1 MAQAKR
7 HTTTIKA
14 LPNIPPRLARL
25 GREVLVIAYAAL
37 TLYLLI
43 SLVTHSDHDPSF
55 TFTGNGG
62 SVQNMGGSFGAWFSD
77 LFLHAFGYTAFLFP
91 VIFAL
96 LSWRTFKHQKER
108 PAKYVKAAHAI
119 GLFLALFAACGLEH
133 IHFPRQVS
141 ILTFEAGGWVGSL
154 SGMWLLMVFGIVG
167 ATVIL
172 LVMFV
177 AAISWALDVSWFV
190 IMDWTGKW
198 TCKIFDWLLEYF
210 KSLIEQRQ
218 DFSNPK
224 KREKVPARTK
234 IGLDGKT
241 SVRIE
246 PKLSP
251 PKAGARIYREKQT
264 PIPIFEEDAVP
275 KGVLPPLGLLDS
287 PKQQSGGYSK
297 ETLERMSRL
306 VEKKL
311 LDFNIQV
318 RVESVQPGPV
328 ITRFEIDPAPGVK
341 ASQIVGLSRDLARAL
356 SVVSVRVVENIP
368 GKTFVG
374 LEIPNEER
382 EPVHLLEGLASEI
395 YESSKSPLSL
405 VLGKDIAG
413 QTVISDLAKMPHVL
427 IAGTTGA
434 GKSVCINA
442 LILSI
447 VYKSTP
453 EDVRLILI
461 DPKMLE
467 LSTYD
472 GIPHLLTPVV
482 TDMQKAGNA
491 LRWCM
496 NEMDRRFRLMS
507 ALGVRNII
515 GYNRKVLAAENI
527 GQPLIDPLRPEGE
540 NEEPNNE
547 SANLSKMPYIVVIID
562 ELADLF
568 MVVGKKVEEL
578 ITRIAQR
585 ARAAGIHLV
594 VATQRPSVDVV
605 TGLIKANIP
614 TRIAFQVS
622 SRADSRTVL
631 DQMGAE
637 QLLGHGDM
645 LFLPPGTGFPVRVHG
660 SLVSDQEVHKVTEQ
674 LRNSGAPEYL
684 EGILDS
690 NSNPDDTSSD
700 FSGGNGEEDPLYD
713 QAVSFVAETRRAS
726 ISSVQ
731 RQLRVGYNRAA
742 RMVEAMEAA
751 GVVSG
756 NENGKRE
763 VLVPPSE
770 PR

>member
-1 MAQAKR
+1 
-7 HTTTIKA
+7 
-14 LPNIPPRLARL
+14 L

-37 TLYLLI
+37 TLYLLV
-43 SLVTHSDHDPSF
+43 SLLSYSNQDPSY
-55 TFTGNGG
+55 TFTGGDN
-62 SVQNMGGSFGAWFSD
+62 SVQNLGGRFGAWFSD
-77 LFLHAFGYTAFLFP
+77 LFFNAFGYSAYLFP
-91 VIFAL
+91 AIFSL
-96 LSWRTFKHQKER
+96 LSWRTFRHHREK
-108 PAKYVKAAHAI
+108 PARYVRIAHTV
-119 GLFLALFAACGLEH
+119 GVVLAVLSACGLEH
-133 IHFPRQVS
+133 IHFARDIVEP
-141 ILTFEAGGWVGSL
+141 TFEAGGWIGSL
-154 SGMWLLMVFGIVG
+154 SGIWLLAAFGIVG

-190 IMDWTGKW
+190 IMDRIGEW
-198 TCKIFDWLLEYF
+198 TCKAVDW
-210 KSLIEQRQ
+210 SIDR
-218 DFSNPK
+218 
-224 KREKVPARTK
+224 ARTSIDLAEGMRSRK
-234 IGLDGKT
+234 RRKETVT
-241 SVRIE
+241 SLRKGQDSRSSIRIE
-246 PKLSP
+246 PKISQ
-251 PKAGARIYREKQT
+251 PKSGTRIYKEKQT
-264 PIPIFEEDAVP
+264 PIPMFVEELAP
-275 KGVLPPLGLLDS
+275 KGTLPPLALLDT
-287 PKQQSGGYSK
+287 PERRAGGYSN
-297 ETLERMSRL
+297 EALEMMSRL

-311 LDFNIQV
+311 RDFNIE
-318 RVESVQPGPV
+318 VEVKAVQPGPV
-328 ITRFEIDPAPGVK
+328 ITRFEIEPAAGVK
-341 ASQIVGLSRDLARAL
+341 ASQIVGLSRDIARAL
-356 SVVSVRVVENIP
+356 SVVSVRVVENIA
-368 GKTFVG
+368 GKTFIG

-382 EPVHLLEGLASEI
+382 ESVYLLEGLASEV

-413 QTVISDLAKMPHVL
+413 QTVISDLCKMPHLL

-453 EDVRLILI
+453 EDVRLILV

-482 TDMQKAGNA
+482 TDMQKAANA

-507 ALGVRNII
+507 ALGVRNIV
-515 GYNRKVLAAENI
+515 GYNRKVLTAQNSGNPI
-527 GQPLIDPLRPEGE
+527 VDPLFVANDIDE
-540 NEEPNNE
+540 NRTDTPT
-547 SANLSKMPYIVVIID
+547 LSKMPYVVVVID

-660 SLVSDQEVHKVTEQ
+660 SLVSDQEVQKVTDQ
-674 LRNSGAPEYL
+674 LRQSGKPEYL
-684 EGILDS
+684 ESVIETSLGNDS
-690 NSNPDDTSSD
+690 ANGEVD
-700 FSGGNGEEDPLYD
+700 SGSGEEDPLYD
-713 QAVSFVAETRRAS
+713 QAIVFVTETKRAS

-731 RQLRVGYNRAA
+731 RQFRVGYNRAA
-742 RMVEAMEAA
+742 RMMEAMEAS
-751 GVVSG
+751 GVVSTS
-756 NENGKRE
+756 ENGRRE
-763 VLVPPSE
+763 VLVPPPPS
-770 PR
+770 R

>member
-1 MAQAKR
+1 MS
-7 HTTTIKA
+7 
-14 LPNIPPRLARL
+14 
-25 GREVLVIAYAAL
+25 
-37 TLYLLI
+37 LL
-43 SLVTHSDHDPSF
+43 SYSNQDPSY
-55 TFTGNGG
+55 TFTGGDN
-62 SVQNMGGSFGAWFSD
+62 SVQNLGGRFGAWFSD
-77 LFLHAFGYTAFLFP
+77 LFFNAFGYSAYLFP
-91 VIFAL
+91 AIFSL
-96 LSWRTFKHQKER
+96 LSWRTFRHQREK
-108 PAKYVKAAHAI
+108 PARYVRIAHTI
-119 GLFLALFAACGLEH
+119 GVVLAVLSACGLEH
-133 IHFPRQVS
+133 IHFARDIVEP
-141 ILTFEAGGWVGSL
+141 TFEAGGWIGSL
-154 SGMWLLMVFGIVG
+154 SGIWLLAVFGIVG

-177 AAISWALDVSWFV
+177 AAISWALDVSWFA
-190 IMDWTGKW
+190 IMDRIGEW
-198 TCKIFDWLLEYF
+198 TCKAVDW
-210 KSLIEQRQ
+210 SIDR
-218 DFSNPK
+218 
-224 KREKVPARTK
+224 ARTGIDLAEGMRSRRK
-234 IGLDGKT
+234 RKEAVSSLRKGQDSRSSI
-241 SVRIE
+241 RIE
-246 PKLSP
+246 PKISQ
-251 PKAGARIYREKQT
+251 PKSGTRIYKEKQT
-264 PIPIFEEDAVP
+264 PIPMFVEEPAP
-275 KGVLPPLGLLDS
+275 KGTLPPLALLDT
-287 PKQQSGGYSK
+287 PERRAGGYSN
-297 ETLERMSRL
+297 EALEMMSRL

-311 LDFNIQV
+311 LDFNIE
-318 RVESVQPGPV
+318 VEVKAVQPGPV
-328 ITRFEIDPAPGVK
+328 ITRFEIEPAAGVK
-341 ASQIVGLSRDLARAL
+341 ASQIVGLSRDIARAL
-356 SVVSVRVVENIP
+356 SVVSVRVVENIA
-368 GKTFVG
+368 GKTFIG

-382 EPVHLLEGLASEI
+382 ESVYLLEGLASEV

-413 QTVISDLAKMPHVL
+413 QTVISDLCKMPHLL

-453 EDVRLILI
+453 EDVRLILV

-482 TDMQKAGNA
+482 TDMQKAANA

-507 ALGVRNII
+507 ALGVRNIV
-515 GYNRKVLAAENI
+515 GYNRKVLAAENSGNPI
-527 GQPLIDPLRPEGE
+527 VDPLFVANDIDE
-540 NEEPNNE
+540 NQTTTPT
-547 SANLSKMPYIVVIID
+547 LSKMPYVVVVID

-660 SLVSDQEVHKVTEQ
+660 SFVSDQEVQKVTDQ
-674 LRNSGAPEYL
+674 LRQSGRPEYL
-684 EGILDS
+684 ESVIEASLGNDGANGEVDS
-690 NSNPDDTSSD
+690 GS
-700 FSGGNGEEDPLYD
+700 GEEDPLYD
-713 QAVSFVAETRRAS
+713 QAIAFVTETKRAS

-731 RQLRVGYNRAA
+731 RQFRVGYNRAA
-742 RMVEAMEAA
+742 RMMEAMEAS
-751 GVVSG
+751 GVVSAS
-756 NENGKRE
+756 ENGRRE
-763 VLVPPSE
+763 VLVPPPPS
-770 PR
+770 R

>member
-1 MAQAKR
+1 MPSR
-7 HTTTIKA
+7 F
-14 LPNIPPRLARL
+14 ARL

-37 TLYLLI
+37 TLYLLV
-43 SLVTHSDHDPSF
+43 SLLSYYNQDPSY
-55 TFTGNGG
+55 TFTGGG
-62 SVQNMGGSFGAWFSD
+62 DAIQNLGGRFGAWFSD
-77 LFLHAFGYTAFLFP
+77 FFLHAFGYSAYLVP
-91 VIFAL
+91 LIFGL
-96 LSWRTFKHQKER
+96 LSWRTFRSQKEHSVR
-108 PAKYVKAAHAI
+108 YARLVHSTS
-119 GLFLALFAACGLEH
+119 LVFAVLSSCGLEY
-133 IHFPRQVS
+133 IHFSREVVGP
-141 ILTFEAGGWVGSL
+141 TFEAGGWIGSL
-154 SGMWLLMVFGIVG
+154 SGFWLLTIFGIVG

-172 LVMFV
+172 LIMFV
-177 AAISWALDVSWFV
+177 AAVSWTFNVSWFA
-190 IMDWTGKW
+190 IMDWIGHW
-198 TCKIFDWLLEYF
+198 TCKGVDKVIA
-210 KSLIEQRQ
+210 SLRSGIDFVKGAQSRKQRQ
-218 DFSNPK
+218 EVVSVLRK
-224 KREKVPARTK
+224 
-234 IGLDGKT
+234 GLENKPPL
-241 SVRIE
+241 RIE
-246 PKLSP
+246 PKISH
-251 PKAGARIYREKQT
+251 PKAGSRLYKEKQT
-264 PIPIFEEDAVP
+264 DIPIFAEDIVP
-275 KGVLPPLGLLDS
+275 KDALPPLALLDA
-287 PKQQSGGYSK
+287 PEHRGGGYGQDA
-297 ETLERMSRL
+297 LEMMSRL

-311 LDFNIQV
+311 FDFNIQV
-318 RVESVQPGPV
+318 RVEAVQPGPV

-356 SVVSVRVVENIP
+356 SVVSVRVVENIA
-368 GKTFVG
+368 GKTFIG

-382 EPVHLLEGLASEI
+382 ESVYLLEGLASEV

-413 QTVISDLAKMPHVL
+413 QTVISDLCKMPHLL

-453 EDVRLILI
+453 EDVRLILV

-467 LSTYD
+467 LSAYD

-482 TDMQKAGNA
+482 TDMQKAANA

-507 ALGVRNII
+507 ALGVRNIV
-515 GYNRKVLAAENI
+515 GYNRKVLAAKNI
-527 GQPLIDPLRPEGE
+527 GEPLTDPLYVAVVGKERGDDKAPE
-540 NEEPNNE
+540 
-547 SANLSKMPYIVVIID
+547 LSKMPYIVVIID

-578 ITRIAQR
+578 IIRIAQR

-594 VATQRPSVDVV
+594 LATQRPSVDVV

-645 LFLPPGTGFPVRVHG
+645 LFLPSGTAFPLRVHG
-660 SLVSDQEVHKVTEQ
+660 SLVSDQEVHKVAEQ
-674 LRNSGAPEYL
+674 LRLSGTPEYL
-684 EGILDS
+684 ESVL
-690 NSNPDDTSSD
+690 DTSHGSEHSNGEID
-700 FSGGNGEEDPLYD
+700 GGNGEQDPLYD
-713 QAVSFVAETRRAS
+713 QALAFVTETRRAS

-742 RMVEAMEAA
+742 RMIEAMESS
-751 GVVSG
+751 GVVSSS
-756 NENGKRE
+756 ENGKRE
-763 VLVPPSE
+763 VLVPPPPS
-770 PR
+770 

>member
-1 MAQAKR
+1 M
-7 HTTTIKA
+7 KA

-37 TLYLLI
+37 TLYLLV
-43 SLVTHSDHDPSF
+43 SLVTYSDQDPSF
-55 TFTGNGG
+55 TFTGTG
-62 SVQNMGGSFGAWFSD
+62 SSTQNLGGSFGAWFSD
-77 LFLHAFGYTAFLFP
+77 LFFHAFGYTAFLFP
-91 VIFAL
+91 AIFAL
-96 LSWRTFKHQKER
+96 LSWRTFKYQKEK
-108 PAKYVKAAHAI
+108 PAKYIRAAHTI
-119 GLFLALFAACGLEH
+119 GLLLALFSACGLEH
-133 IHFPRQVS
+133 IHFPREAS
-141 ILTFEAGGWVGSL
+141 ILLFEAGGWVGSL
-154 SGMWLLMVFGIVG
+154 SGVWLLMVFGIVG

-172 LVMFV
+172 LVMFI
-177 AAISWALDVSWFV
+177 AAISWALDVSWFF
-190 IMDWTGKW
+190 IMDWIGKW
-198 TCKIFDWLLEYF
+198 TCKGFDWLLDYF
-210 KSLIEQRQ
+210 KSLIDQAQGLSIR
-218 DFSNPK
+218 K
-224 KREKVPARTK
+224 KREK
-234 IGLDGKT
+234 IGTGIKKGSDGRA

-246 PKLSP
+246 PKISP
-251 PKAGARIYREKQT
+251 PKAGARIYKEKQT
-264 PIPIFEEDAVP
+264 PIPIFAEETVP
-275 KGVLPPLGLLDS
+275 NGALPPLGLLDT

-297 ETLERMSRL
+297 ETLEMMSRL

-311 LDFNIQV
+311 LDFNIQA

-328 ITRFEIDPAPGVK
+328 ITRFEVDPAPGVK

-368 GKTFVG
+368 GKTFIG

-382 EPVHLLEGLASEI
+382 ETVHLLEGLASEI

-453 EDVRLILI
+453 DDVRLILI

-507 ALGVRNII
+507 ALGVRNIV
-515 GYNRKVLAAENI
+515 GYNRKVLAAHNA
-527 GQPLIDPLRPEGE
+527 GQPLFDPLQPQTDD
-540 NEEPNNE
+540 EERNNE
-547 SANLSKMPYIVVIID
+547 QAVLSKMPYIVVIID

-674 LRNSGAPEYL
+674 LRNSGVPEYL
-684 EGILDS
+684 EGVLDS
-690 NSNPDDTSSD
+690 NSNPDDLSSD

-713 QAVSFVAETRRAS
+713 QAVAFVAETRRAS

-742 RMVEAMEAA
+742 RMIEAMETA
-751 GVVSG
+751 GVVST

-763 VLVPPSE
+763 VLVP
-770 PR
+770 RTQMR